1 MSEASSSPI
10 RLPAGE
16 VHLWYGDPAELA
28 ADSMLADCRRLLA
41 PSELESCARFAQERS
56 RQLYL
61 AAHALLRRVLSQ
73 YASIAPAQWQFTV
86 GAYGKPA
93 LAAPLPEDALQFNL
107 THTTGMVACAVGRN
121 CEIGVD
127 AESVERRVELQGLA
141 QRFFSP
147 QEAEELARFPA
158 AGRQQRF
165 YQYWTLKESYIK
177 ARGAGL
183 SIPLDSF
190 TMLLANAEATAACQ
204 LQANPHQGLPS
215 AKITFHRDAKTAVQ
229 MSEDSASWQFGQYLP
244 TNNHVLAV
252 AIRKGEL
259 PEQRIVLCRATP
271 AFITDGIWT
280 EHAAS
285 E

>member
-10 RLPAGE
+10 RLPLGE

-28 ADSMLADCRRLLA
+28 ADAMLADCRRLLS
-41 PSELESCARFAQERS
+41 PGELENCARYAQERS

-61 AAHALLRRVLSQ
+61 AAHALLRRVLSH
-73 YASIAPAQWQFTV
+73 YSPIAPAQWQFTI

-93 LAAPLPEDALQFNL
+93 LAHPLPEDALHFNL
-107 THTTGMVACAVGRN
+107 THTTGMVACAISRD

-147 QEAEELARFPA
+147 LEASELASFPA

-165 YQYWTLKESYIK
+165 YQYWTLKEAYIK
-177 ARGAGL
+177 ARGAGM

-190 TMLLANAEATAACQ
+190 SMLLADAEQSAACHIE
-204 LQANPHQGLPS
+204 ASPHYALPP
-215 AKITFHRDAKTAVQ
+215 ATITFHRDATTAEQ
-229 MSEDSASWQFGQYLP
+229 RTEDASGWQFGQYLP
-244 TNNHVLAV
+244 TKCHVLAV
-252 AIRKGEL
+252 AIHRGEL
-259 PEQRIVLCRATP
+259 PPRQIYLRRATP
-271 AFITDGIWT
+271 SFLTEGIWT
-280 EHAAS
+280 ES
-285 E
+285 GNTE